1 MQLAGDIHFAI
12 GSGGSRANM
21 LLESMPGGV
30 DGLPDIG
37 LPLRLNDQL
46 FFSLLCLLCPFLAI
60 VLGKFLSNDALAS
73 SSKLRKKEKEKYLV

>member
-1 MQLAGDIHFAI
+1 MTSLVPERVIVQLAGDIHFAI

-46 FFSLLCLLCPFLAI
+46 FFFSFVPP
-60 VLGKFLSNDALAS
+60 LSIFSNS
-73 SSKLRKKEKEKYLV
+73 FR